1 MAKSVEAGGPRKGKP
16 MITKKLGGEVT
27 IVPAGMAKE
36 ILKKAVASA
45 LAKRAASG
53 QSSKEII
60 KAVLNSKQ
68 VQKIQPT
75 QQDVA
80 KELYNFYKRNPKY
93 DLTVKVTKKAPQTKE
108 DIAKAKAIA
117 ASQAKK
123 ARIEAGI
130 SVKQAKP
137 KVTNKGKVTEKGK
150 AAAIARNTETKRQAA
165 IDAKNTPQRQGQ
177 TIRGKFYPEPRPGYA
192 GREIPGKSIDAR
204 EPNVNSAFEEL
215 SKRELAMYQEA
226 TRRVEQGLKNS
237 GKRMKPDM
245 PKPKPKTKLPSADAR
260 LREASKKL
268 TPAQLQK
275 IKAIVAETRRRA
287 GA

>member
-1 MAKSVEAGGPRKGKP
+1 MAVKKPKGRYTKGPLPSDIRNV
-16 MITKKLGGEVT
+16 TYKKLGGEVT
-27 IVPAGMAKE
+27 IVPTGVAKE
-36 ILKKAVASA
+36 ILKKAIASA

-53 QSSKEII
+53 QSSKALI
-60 KAVLNSKQ
+60 KTVLENKQ

-93 DLTVKVTKKAPQTKE
+93 NTTVKVTKKTPQTKE

-130 SVKQAKP
+130 SVKKAKP
-137 KVTNKGKVTEKGK
+137 KVTNKGTVTEKQK

-226 TRRVEQGLKNS
+226 ARRVAQGLKNS
-237 GKRMKPDM
+237 GKNMKPD
-245 PKPKPKTKLPSADAR
+245 LN
-260 LREASKKL
+260 L
-268 TPAQLQK
+268 TPAQLKK
-275 IKAIVAETRRRA
+275 IKALAAELQRKMR
-287 GA
+287 G

>member
-1 MAKSVEAGGPRKGKP
+1 MATQKPRGRYTKGPFPSDIRNV
-16 MITKKLGGEVT
+16 TYKKLGGEVT
-27 IVPAGMAKE
+27 IVPVGLAKE
-36 ILKKAVASA
+36 ILKKAIASA

-53 QSSKEII
+53 QSSKALI
-60 KAVLNSKQ
+60 KTVLENKQ

-93 DLTVKVTKKAPQTKE
+93 NTTVKVTKKTPQTKE

-130 SVKQAKP
+130 SVKKAKP
-137 KVTNKGKVTEKGK
+137 KVTNKGTVTEKQK

-165 IDAKNTPQRQGQ
+165 
-177 TIRGKFYPEPRPGYA
+177 
-192 GREIPGKSIDAR
+192 IDAR

-226 TRRVEQGLKNS
+226 ARRVAQGLKNS
-237 GKRMKPDM
+237 GKNMKPD
-245 PKPKPKTKLPSADAR
+245 LN
-260 LREASKKL
+260 L
-268 TPAQLQK
+268 TPAQLKK
-275 IKAIVAETRRRA
+275 IKALAAELQRKMR
-287 GA
+287 G